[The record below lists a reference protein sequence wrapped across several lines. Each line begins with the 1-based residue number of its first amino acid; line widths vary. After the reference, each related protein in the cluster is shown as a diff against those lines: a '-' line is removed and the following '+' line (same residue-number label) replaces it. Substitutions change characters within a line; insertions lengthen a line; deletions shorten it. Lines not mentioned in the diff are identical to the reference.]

1 MRFFNNKRY
10 IVVYIL
16 IRNYLPKDKFLNKI
30 LNFPLD
36 GIVNKLAY
44 FKKVV
49 SLIGLVFLKIKRSES
64 TIKVGILAS
73 SLLVASPY
81 SAAQENTQLKPQMK
95 ESGQEIPTIEQ
106 SQVIAQADTS
116 LQVKKTTKPE
126 ASEVKAPAK
135 TPSYYVQF
143 RSSGLAIQTE
153 PPRYVK
159 QANKTWLKDIDGW
172 ENVNW
177 LDVGVVSRLRYEY
190 NENDFRKTT
199 DKVDEPFSL
208 RTRLFAAV
216 KNKFDPLRATFEF
229 QDSRRYNYQY
239 PSTNLDVN
247 KREFI
252 QGYGEL
258 YFKDALG
265 VDALG
270 NDRPLSLRAGRM
282 AFELTDKRL
291 IARNEYRNTTNNF
304 QGYRAVLGQ
313 LNSDWQG
320 TLFALNPIIR
330 FMEQADIANEAQR
343 FYGAA
348 FDIRKWSNVVT
359 LQPYYYLLQQNGS
372 KLKYTSTGAPAT
384 AANKKDR
391 NINTGGLRAYGI
403 VSNTGIDWD
412 LSYIKQWG
420 DDGGQVHDAYNYD
433 VEAGYT
439 FAHAWKPRVMAYRG
453 YASGDKNP
461 NDSTSQRFERL
472 FGFFRPLSHS
482 NLIVMENFQAN
493 KLRGEFNPTVSLKVD
508 FGYSWYKLASATDRW
523 TVPNLRDTT
532 GKSGKDIG
540 QEIDVRAQF
549 PVTKYLSMV
558 IGYSYFMAGDFAK
571 ATSQKVTP
579 GRGEDSHLVW
589 IDATVVAF

>member
-1 MRFFNNKRY
+1 MIKSFYCPVGKMINKAVR
-10 IVVYIL
+10 L
-16 IRNYLPKDKFLNKI
+16 
-30 LNFPLD
+30 
-36 GIVNKLAY
+36 
-44 FKKVV
+44 KKVTK
-49 SLIGLVFLKIKRSES
+49 LIEFRDPDFFKFKMPES
-64 TIKVGILAS
+64 SIRAGILAS

-81 SAAQENTQLKPQMK
+81 SAAQENTQLKSQMGDS
-95 ESGQEIPTIEQ
+95 EQERSVIEQ
-106 SQVIAQADTS
+106 PRVIAQADTA
-116 LQVKKTTKPE
+116 LELKKTTTTE
-126 ASEVKAPAK
+126 TSEVKAPK
-135 TPSYYVQF
+135 TPSYYVQY

-177 LDVGVVSRLRYEY
+177 LDVGMEARLRSEY

-216 KNKFDPLRATFEF
+216 KNKFDPIRATFEF

-239 PSTNLDVN
+239 PSANTEVN
-247 KREFI
+247 KTEFI

-265 VDALG
+265 VDDLG
-270 NDRPLSLRAGRM
+270 NERPLSLRAGRM

-320 TLFALNPIIR
+320 TLFAFNPIIR
-330 FMEQADIANEAQR
+330 FTEQADIANKAQR

-372 KLKYTSTGAPAT
+372 QLKYTSTGAPAT
-384 AANKKDR
+384 AADKTDR
-391 NINTGGLRAYGI
+391 NISTGGLRAYGI

-420 DDGGQVHDAYNYD
+420 NDGGKVQDAYDYD
-433 VEAGYT
+433 AEAGYT

-461 NDSTSQRFERL
+461 NDNKSQRFERL

-493 KLRGEFNPTVSLKVD
+493 KLRGEFNPC
-508 FGYSWYKLASATDRW
+508 R
-523 TVPNLRDTT
+523 
-532 GKSGKDIG
+532 
-540 QEIDVRAQF
+540 
-549 PVTKYLSMV
+549 
-558 IGYSYFMAGDFAK
+558 
-571 ATSQKVTP
+571 
-579 GRGEDSHLVW
+579 
-589 IDATVVAF
+589 